1 MIVHSTDHKNQTL
14 GNSTRGHSTTIHPLG
29 IIQEELYTWVNC
41 LRGLKKIKLKE

>member
-29 IIQEELYTWVNC
+29 IIRGRIIHMGELFKRT
-41 LRGLKKIKLKE
+41 KIKQKE